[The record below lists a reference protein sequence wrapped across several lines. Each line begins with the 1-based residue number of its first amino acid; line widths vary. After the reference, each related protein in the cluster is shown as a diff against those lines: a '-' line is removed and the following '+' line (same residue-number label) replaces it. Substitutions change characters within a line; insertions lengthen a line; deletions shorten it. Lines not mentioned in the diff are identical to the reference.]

1 MIWTKIARLILR
13 NRGLIIAFI
22 AILTAF
28 MAYQAQWLS
37 ISYNHANIIPE
48 TDSIYILGE
57 KYHQVFKD
65 EATVLILAVQDE
77 DFFQP
82 EKYYDWVKMG
92 QKLRELEGVEGILSP
107 GHFWRLSKNSEE
119 KKFEALKVELDH
131 VPTSEEAD
139 SLRQLFESLPFYRGM
154 LYNDS
159 SKVYLMAVTINDH
172 VIKSKKRENLV
183 STIET
188 IVAEYSDKWNIHPHF
203 SGLPYT
209 RTIISTLVREEII
222 KFIWLAMLVTTII
235 LFFIFRSL
243 RVVFFSM
250 LIVTIAVIIA
260 MGSMV
265 LFGYEITIISGMIP
279 PLIIVIGVPNAVYF
293 LNKYQLEFKN
303 HGNKIRAMQRV
314 IRRTGRAA
322 LMTNLTTAVGFGTFI
337 LTQSE
342 MLVEFG
348 IITSLNVMMIYI
360 LSITLIP
367 IIFTLLPDPSERQ
380 TNHLDLKL
388 VNKLIQTLIH
398 AVVFYRKRIIYL
410 AVLISLICVVGIT
423 RMHTTGYLVDDIAS
437 DHKVA
442 KDLGFLEHHFSG
454 IMPLDIVIDTKKPKG
469 VLQLSTIQ
477 KIEEFQRRIDSLPEL
492 SKSISVV
499 DGVKMAK
506 QAYYNGK
513 ESYYVLPNSQERGVL
528 LSYLS
533 RSSGSGDQLKAYV
546 DSTGQL
552 TRVSARIADVGSVKM
567 KEVLKELD
575 KIKTEVFPEDDFQVT
590 VIGASLNFFK
600 GTHYLINNLF
610 TSLLLAIAII
620 AFLMALVF
628 RTPRM
633 VLISL
638 LPNIIPLL
646 VTAAVM
652 GFFDIPIKP
661 STILVFSISFGISID
676 GTIHFLSRY
685 RQALEQNSYDI
696 GKSVIHAFREVGVS
710 MIYTTVILFF
720 GFTIFIFSDF
730 GGTIAL
736 GLLVSLTFIVALFAN
751 LLLLPV
757 LLLTLEKMETAKK
770 MKEPILDVLEER
782 EDFDS

>member
-1 MIWTKIARLILR
+1 
-13 NRGLIIAFI
+13 
-22 AILTAF
+22 
-28 MAYQAQWLS
+28 MAYQAQYLS

-48 TDSIYILGE
+48 TDSIYLLGE
-57 KYHQVFKD
+57 QYHKVFKD
-65 EATVLILAVQDE
+65 EATVMILAVQDE
-77 DFFQP
+77 DFFEP
-82 EKYYDWVKMG
+82 EKYYDWIQMG
-92 QKLRELEGVEGILSP
+92 NRLRELKGVEGVLSP
-107 GHFWRLSKNSEE
+107 GHFWYLSKNSEL
-119 KKFEALKVELDH
+119 KKFETNKAGLDH
-131 VPTSEEAD
+131 KPTKDEAD
-139 SLRQLFESLPFYRGM
+139 SLKQLFYSLLFYRDM

-159 SKVYLMAVTINDH
+159 SKVYLMALTIDDR
-172 VIKSKKRENLV
+172 VIKSKKRESLV
-183 STIET
+183 SSIESV
-188 IVAEYSDKWNIHPHF
+188 VADYSDKWSIQPHF

-209 RTIISTLVREEII
+209 RTVISTLVREEII

-235 LFFIFRSL
+235 LFIIFRSV
-243 RVVFFSM
+243 RVVFFAM
-250 LIVTIAVIIA
+250 LIVSIAVIIA

-293 LNKYQLEFKN
+293 LNKYQQEFKN

-314 IRRTGRAA
+314 IYRTGRAA

-342 MLVEFG
+342 MLVQFG
-348 IITSLNVMMIYI
+348 VITSINVMMIYL

-367 IIFTLLPDPSERQ
+367 IIFTLLPNPSERQ
-380 TNHLDLKL
+380 TNHLDLKMI
-388 VNKLIQTLIH
+388 NNLIKILLHI
-398 AVVFYRKRIIYL
+398 VVFYRRRIIYI
-410 AVLISLICVVGIT
+410 AVFISLICAIGIT
-423 RMHTTGYLVDDIAS
+423 QMHTTGYLVDDIAS

-442 KDLGFLEHHFSG
+442 KDLRFLEDHFSG
-454 IMPLDIVIDTKKPKG
+454 IMPLDVVIDTKKPRG
-469 VLQLSTIQ
+469 VMQLSTIQ
-477 KIEEFQRRIDSLPEL
+477 KIEEFQQRIDSLPDL
-492 SKSISVV
+492 SKSISIA

-513 ESYYVLPNSQERGVL
+513 ELYYVLPNSQERGIL

-533 RSSGSGDQLKAYV
+533 RSSGGSDQLKAYI

-552 TRVSARIADVGSVKM
+552 TRVSTRIADVGSVKM
-567 KEVLKELD
+567 KEVLKDLER
-575 KIKTEVFPEDDFQVT
+575 IKGEIFPEDEYQVT

-620 AFLMALVF
+620 AVLMALVF
-628 RTPRM
+628 RTPRI
-633 VLISL
+633 VFISL
-638 LPNIIPLL
+638 LPNIIPLM

-652 GFFDIPIKP
+652 GFFNIPIKP

-685 RQALEQNSYDI
+685 RQALEQNNYDI
-696 GKSVIHAFREVGVS
+696 GKSVIYAFREVGVS

-757 LLLTLEKMETAKK
+757 LLLTMEKMETARK
-770 MKEPILDVLEER
+770 MKEPILDLLEDR
-782 EDFDS
+782 EDYES